1 MQLSGLERDVSSR
14 NIHINNYVLTRVDDL
29 EHKGADLEQRLA
41 SIESAAAA
49 SDLWQPVGT
58 PAQTHILLLGDSNSG
73 GKIKFGEGRGI
84 LGGGNPQNPQV
95 DMKKWQKG
103 V

>member
-14 NIHINNYVLTRVDDL
+14 DIHINNVLTRVDDL
-29 EHKGADLEQRLA
+29 EQKGVDLEQRLA

-58 PAQTHILLLGDSNSG
+58 PETHILLLGDSNSG